1 MADKLG
7 TLLTSIDGFPSDAAE
22 QLAGLW
28 ITTAEELIAAAEGDG
43 VSGLAE
49 YLGATT
55 DETAALV
62 ARAQAAVPDFSPVR
76 DVLDNFGTGALDE
89 MEGADPDDEPPR
101 ASRATMPPSVNL
113 IDKMPAVRN
122 QRSRGTCVAHACAG
136 VREYLEGN
144 TKSNLSEQF
153 LYWACKDRDKWPGEG
168 TWINIAM
175 DVLKDT
181 GVCVEMIWP
190 YNPDKIAGNEGQGPP
205 PENAAADAAEHRI
218 KGSEKLQPRWVDT
231 LKEQLANGMPVAF
244 SVPVYRY
251 WLTEPAKLDGN
262 IRVPLSSD
270 PGIGGHAMIMVG
282 YQDDVAVPGGGYFM
296 VRNSWGEGWASES
309 DLAPGYARVPYKYIA
324 DNCRSAFVATGAAAQ
339 PEPVQP
345 QPTPQPT
352 PTPQPVQ
359 PKPQP
364 EPPKPAPKPGNNSV
378 IDWIRKLLGGK

>member
-7 TLLTSIDGFPSDAAE
+7 TPLISIDGFPADAAE

-43 VSGLAE
+43 VNGLAE
-49 YLGATT
+49 YLNATS
-55 DETAALV
+55 DEAAALV

-89 MEGADPDDEPPR
+89 MDEADVAEEPPR
-101 ASRATMPPSVNL
+101 ATRATMPPSVNL
-113 IDKMPAVRN
+113 IDKMPPVRN

-136 VREYLEGN
+136 VREYLEGD
-144 TKSNLSEQF
+144 TGANLSEQF

-181 GVCVEMIWP
+181 GVCVERVWP
-190 YNPDKIAGNEGQGPP
+190 YNPDKVAGNEGQGPP
-205 PENAAADAAEHRI
+205 PEGAAAEAAAYRVD
-218 KGSEKLQPRWVDT
+218 GSEKLQPRRVDS
-231 LKEQLANGMPVAF
+231 LKEKLADGLPVAF

-270 PGIGGHAMIMVG
+270 PSIGGHAMIMVG
-282 YQDDVAVPGGGYFM
+282 YQNDTAVPGGGYFI

-309 DLAPGYARVPYKYIA
+309 DLAPGYLRLPYKYIS
-324 DNCRSAFVATGAAAQ
+324 DNGRSAFVATGVAPRPQPQ
-339 PEPVQP
+339 PEP

-352 PTPQPVQ
+352 PQPKPDA

-364 EPPKPAPKPGNNSV
+364 QQPKPGNGSI
-378 IDWIRKLLGGK
+378 IDWIRKLFGGQPK

>member
-7 TLLTSIDGFPSDAAE
+7 TLLTSIDGFPADAAE

-49 YLGATT
+49 YLNATP

-62 ARAQAAVPDFSPVR
+62 AQAQAAVPDFAPVR
-76 DVLDNFGTGALDE
+76 DVLEVFGTGALDE
-89 MEGADPDDEPPR
+89 MEGADPADEPPR
-101 ASRATMPPSVNL
+101 AARAVPPPSVNL
-113 IDKMPAVRN
+113 IARMPAVRN

-136 VREYLEGN
+136 VREFLEGEDS
-144 TKSNLSEQF
+144 TSANLSEQF

-181 GVCVEMIWP
+181 GVCVEKVWP
-190 YNPDKIAGNEGQGPP
+190 YNPDKIAGNESQGPP
-205 PENAAADAAEHRI
+205 PEGAAEAAADYKVE
-218 KGSEKLQPRWVDT
+218 GSEKLQPRWVDT
-231 LKEQLANGMPVAF
+231 LKKKLAEDKPVAF
-244 SVPVYRY
+244 SVPVFRY

-270 PGIGGHAMIMVG
+270 PNIGGHAMIMVG
-282 YQDDVAVPGGGYFM
+282 YQDDTAVPGGGYFI

-309 DLAPGYARVPYKYIA
+309 DLAAGYARLPYKYIA
-324 DNCRSAFVATGAAAQ
+324 DNGRSAFTITGAAPK
-339 PEPVQP
+339 PEP
-345 QPTPQPT
+345 TPDT
-352 PTPQPVQ
+352 PTPD
-359 PKPQP
+359 PKPDQ
-364 EPPKPAPKPGNNSV
+364 PKPGNNSL
-378 IDWIRKLLGGK
+378 IDWIRKLLGGKPQ